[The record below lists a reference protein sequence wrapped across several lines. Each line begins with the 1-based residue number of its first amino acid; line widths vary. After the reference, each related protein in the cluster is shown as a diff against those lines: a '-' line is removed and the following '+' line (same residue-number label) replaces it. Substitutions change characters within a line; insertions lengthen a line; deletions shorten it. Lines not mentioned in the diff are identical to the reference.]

1 VAGHALDAAARF
13 AMLERIA
20 RETATKFPRQTVILW
35 FGIQRSRVKGISLD
49 AALAQFVRGEDDP
62 RLLDAGDRLLSLLRQ
77 IDETFPE
84 LTAEAEARVD
94 AILDPS
100 V

>member
-1 VAGHALDAAARF
+1 
-13 AMLERIA
+13 MLERIA
-20 RETATKFPRQTVILW
+20 RQTAAQFPRQTVILW
-35 FGIQRSRVKGISLD
+35 FGIQRARVKGISLD
-49 AALAQFVRGEDDP
+49 AALAQFERGEDDP

-100 V
+100 G